1 MNTLYSRNRDMEEDE
16 DEPLERDRE
25 MTLGTSF
32 IIGIFFALVL
42 ICAIFFAFGYSLGRR
57 SALPAS
63 GTPAATAASQDTGSS
78 NAKPSSGVPASQSAS
93 SDSDSSPE
101 SSPDSSTDSTSDI
114 SSSAQQAPPAAT
126 QAPRVVP
133 AKLNVKPT
141 PASHAAAPAPA
152 ISATGHLVVQVAA
165 VSRKSDADMLMS
177 ALKRHGYDAA
187 IHQSP
192 QDKLLH
198 VQIGPFATKQDA
210 DAMRKKLI
218 GDGYNAIVK

>member
-1 MNTLYSRNRDMEEDE
+1 MEEDD
-16 DEPLERDRE
+16 DEALEHDRE
-25 MTLGTSF
+25 MTLGTSV
-32 IIGIFFALVL
+32 IIGIFFGLIL

-63 GTPAATAASQDTGSS
+63 GVAAPAASQDTGSS
-78 NAKPSSGVPASQSAS
+78 SAKPSSGIPASQAAS
-93 SDSDSSPE
+93 SDS
-101 SSPDSSTDSTSDI
+101 DSSTDSTSDI
-114 SSSAQQAPPAAT
+114 STSAQQAAPAAT
-126 QAPRVVP
+126 QAPAVVP
-133 AKLNVKPT
+133 AKLAIKPT
-141 PASHAAAPAPA
+141 PASRAAAPVPVV
-152 ISATGHLVVQVAA
+152 SGSGHLVVQVAA

-177 ALKRHGYDAA
+177 ALKRHGYNAA

>member
-1 MNTLYSRNRDMEEDE
+1 MNTMYSRNRDMEED

-32 IIGIFFALVL
+32 IVGIFFALVL
-42 ICAIFFAFGYSLGRR
+42 ICGIFFAFGYSLGRR

-63 GTPAATAASQDTGSS
+63 GVATPAASTDTDSGTST
-78 NAKPSSGVPASQSAS
+78 NAAKPSSGVPASQAGSADAA
-93 SDSDSSPE
+93 SDVPADTPSNDSSADEQPAPE
-101 SSPDSSTDSTSDI
+101 VKQSPVVLPAKMVVKP
-114 SSSAQQAPPAAT
+114 SAVSRAVAPPAAVAQSGGV
-126 QAPRVVP
+126 QA
-133 AKLNVKPT
+133 
-141 PASHAAAPAPA
+141 
-152 ISATGHLVVQVAA
+152 VVQVAA
-165 VSRKSDADMLMS
+165 VSRKGDADMLMA

-198 VQIGPFATKQDA
+198 VQIGPFTSKKDA
-210 DAMRKKLI
+210 DAMRQKLI